1 MGHSPSG
8 AAVMGNAAQQITLL
22 SRLANAETPRN
33 VASVIVRMANA
44 EPGCKAARMLWGLD
58 STQGPACEPSSPLSE
73 AELALARS
81 VTGQGSPMLHADGDR
96 LAVRLFQP
104 HAAVLLLT
112 LDGGADGQRLLDAMA
127 PQLEVAGRH
136 LRRALESAELQA
148 SLKRLERSERLQ
160 HALFAIS
167 ELAGSDRDMA
177 DVLRGIH
184 DIVGTLMYAENFFIV
199 LHNAERDTLRFLYFV
214 DAEDQEPDD
223 PDVEIPMRARQRSL
237 TWYLIRDG
245 KPLMGNAEQLCS
257 QVSGPLSRI
266 GPVSRDW
273 LGVPMLR
280 DGRARGAVVVQSY
293 REEIGFTADDRSL
306 LEFVGN
312 HILIALERKQGMEA
326 LEQRVRLRTTELQ
339 RAERLHR
346 TLFEIAQLANDD
358 VGETEFYERVH
369 LAVGNVI
376 NADNFYIGLLS
387 EDRTSVEFPYT
398 VDSKD
403 DRYESRPLR
412 RGLTEYVLR
421 NGESILRTED
431 ILALAERGE
440 IDIEMTGPLASWWL
454 GVPLLVGDLVFGL
467 VVVQSYSD
475 AVMYGPAELELLG
488 FVASQLAN
496 SLIRRRSA
504 DSLQRANAQLE
515 QRVQERTHE
524 LARSNDALQQNEE
537 FLSVLLENL
546 SDGIV
551 ACDASG
557 TLTLFNGASRE
568 FHGLPEQALA
578 PEQWSDHYDLYL
590 ADGVTPMP
598 MEQTPLFRAF
608 QGESIRNVEISIVP
622 KGRPRR
628 NLVCNGQPLVSASGD
643 KLGAVIAMHDITER
657 KQAEQRLQQLAHF
670 DPLTALPNRTLFY
683 QTLRDALVQAAEN
696 DWIVSILFLDIDHFK
711 NVNDTMGHA
720 CGDELLRQVGR
731 RLVHSLRMRD
741 TVGRLGGDEFAII
754 LMSPDMPDN
763 ASIVANKLRDALR
776 QPFDLGGREV
786 TVTASIGITVFPAD
800 STDAEVLVKYA
811 DTAMYAAKEAGRDAF
826 RFYTAAM
833 NASVV
838 RRLDLDNALR
848 RALDNDEFVLF
859 YQPKVDLGNG
869 RWAGVEALIR
879 WNRPG
884 HGMVPPGEFIPLL
897 EETGLIEPVGIW
909 VIRAACKQIAAWIAA
924 GIGPVPVAVNVSVKQ
939 LLHARVDQDSAHAGG
954 DSAALIESPA
964 LEPAIERAL
973 REYSIATNLLEI
985 ELTESALM
993 LHAAKTVALLQR
1005 LKGLGIQIS
1014 IDDFGTGYS
1023 SLAYLKRFPINTIKI
1038 DQTFVRD
1045 ITTDPD
1051 DAAITVAIISLAHS
1065 LKLKVVAE
1073 GVETREQLE
1082 FLRARGCDQAQGYL
1096 LARPMPADAI
1106 TTLLGASVSWIGG
1119 VDAAV

>member
-1 MGHSPSG
+1 MEHRGS
-8 AAVMGNAAQQITLL
+8 AATTTNAAQQITLL
-22 SRLANAETPRN
+22 SRLANADTPRE
-33 VASVIVRMANA
+33 VAAVIVRMAQA
-44 EPGCKAARMLWGLD
+44 EPTCKAATVLWGLEG
-58 STQGPACEPSSPLSE
+58 TQDPASEPASQLDH
-73 AELALARS
+73 ADLALARS
-81 VTGQGSPMLHADGDR
+81 ASTQPSPMFSADGHQ
-96 LAVRLFQP
+96 LAIRLFRTHP
-104 HAAVLLLT
+104 AILLLT
-112 LDGGADGQRLLDAMA
+112 MDARADGQRLVDAMSA
-127 PQLEVAGRH
+127 QLAVAGRH
-136 LRRALESAELQA
+136 LRRALEAAELQA
-148 SLKRLERSERLQ
+148 SLKQLERSERLQ
-160 HALFAIS
+160 RALFAIS
-167 ELAGSDRDMA
+167 DLAGSDREMP

-184 DIVGTLMYAENFFIV
+184 AIVGTLMYAENFYIV
-199 LHNAERDTLRFLYFV
+199 LHDAERDTMRFLYFV
-214 DAEDQEPDD
+214 DTEDPETDD
-223 PDVEIPMRARQRSL
+223 PELEIPMRARQRSL

-245 KPLMGNAEQLCS
+245 KPLMGNTEQLCS

-266 GPVSRDW
+266 GPASQDW

-280 DGRARGAVVVQSY
+280 DGRVHGAIVVQSY
-293 REEIGFTADDRSL
+293 QEGIGYSIDDRTL
-306 LEFVGN
+306 LEFVGS

-346 TLFEIAQLANDD
+346 TLFEIAQLATAD
-358 VGETEFYERVH
+358 VSETEFYDRVH
-369 LAVGNVI
+369 VAVARVI
-376 NADNFYIGLLS
+376 NAENFYIGLLS
-387 EDRTSVEFPYT
+387 EDGASVEFPYA
-398 VDSKD
+398 VDASGD
-403 DRYESRPLR
+403 SYEAHPLR
-412 RGLTEYVLR
+412 RGLSEFVLSR
-421 NGESILRTED
+421 GEMILRTED
-431 ILALAERGE
+431 ILALAERGD
-440 IDIEMTGPLASWWL
+440 IDLDLTGPLATWWL
-454 GVPLLVGDLVFGL
+454 GVPLLVGDAVIGL

-475 AVMYGPAELELLG
+475 SVMYGPAELDLLG

-496 SLIRRRSA
+496 SLMRRRSA
-504 DSLQRANAQLE
+504 RSLLQAHAQLE
-515 QRVQERTHE
+515 QRVQERTIA
-524 LARSNDALQQNEE
+524 LARSNDALQQSEE
-537 FLSVLLENL
+537 FLTVVLENL

-557 TLTLFNGASRE
+557 TLTLFNSASRA
-568 FHGLPEQALA
+568 FHGLPEQPLA

-598 MEQTPLFRAF
+598 MEQIPLFRAF
-608 QGESIRNVEISIVP
+608 KGESIRNVEILIAP
-622 KGRPRR
+622 KERPRR
-628 NLVCNGQPLVSASGD
+628 TLVCNGQPLVSAAGE

-657 KQAEQRLQQLAHF
+657 KQAEQSLRQLAHF

-683 QTLRDALVQAAEN
+683 QTLRDALAQAAEH

-720 CGDELLRQVGR
+720 CGDELLRQVGH

-754 LMSPDMPDN
+754 LMSPEKPDN
-763 ASIVANKLRDALR
+763 AATVANKLRGALR
-776 QPFDLGGREV
+776 APFDLGGREV

-848 RALDNDEFVLF
+848 RALDHEEFVLH
-859 YQPKVDLGNG
+859 YQPKIELANG
-869 RWAGVEALIR
+869 RWAGVEALLR

-884 HGMVPPGEFIPLL
+884 HGLVPPGEFIPLL
-897 EETGLIEPVGIW
+897 EETGLIEPVGLW
-909 VIRAACKQIAAWIAA
+909 VIQAACKQIAAWIAA

-939 LLHARVDQDSAHAGG
+939 LLHARLDQDVTLEAGESAP
-954 DSAALIESPA
+954 LIESPA

-973 REYSIATNLLEI
+973 REHGIATNLLEI

-1023 SLAYLKRFPINTIKI
+1023 SLAYLKRFPINTVKI

-1073 GVETREQLE
+1073 GVETREQLD
-1082 FLRARGCDQAQGYL
+1082 FLRAHGCDQAQGYL
-1096 LARPMPADAI
+1096 LARPMPADAVSA
-1106 TTLLGASVSWIGG
+1106 LLGVSRSWLGG